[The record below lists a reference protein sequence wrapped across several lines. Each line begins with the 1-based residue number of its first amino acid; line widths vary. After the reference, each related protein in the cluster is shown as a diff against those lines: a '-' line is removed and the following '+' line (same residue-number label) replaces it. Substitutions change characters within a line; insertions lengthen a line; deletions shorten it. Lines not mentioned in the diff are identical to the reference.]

1 MNVLTGRISDIQ
13 LCHDLSLV
21 SIECSSLTLKSI
33 IIETPDT
40 ATYLKIGNQ
49 IDVVFKETELIIS
62 KKGEQLI
69 SLQNRFPSTIVKM
82 NVGKLLSSISL
93 RFEEYELNSIITTN
107 AVKTLG
113 LKEGMEVIAM
123 VKTNEMMLAE
133 K

>member
-40 ATYLKIGNQ
+40 APYLKIGNS

-69 SLQNRFPSTIVKM
+69 SLQNRFPSTIIKM
-82 NVGKLLSSISL
+82 NIGELLSSISL
-93 RFEEYELNSIITTN
+93 QFEEYELNSIITTN

-113 LKEGMEVIAM
+113 LEEGMEVVAM

>member
-40 ATYLKIGNQ
+40 APYLKIGNQ